1 MAIKVL
7 RGSQVNAPEWFHH
20 QGGLVSE
27 KRSSVGEG
35 KAPMYS
41 PHPSPRQPVTSLPPL
56 SPDSEPIL
64 DQQQWGCL
72 TSASVCGPL

>member
-7 RGSQVNAPEWFHH
+7 RGSQVKAPEWFHH

-27 KRSSVGEG
+27 ERSSVGEG

-41 PHPSPRQPVTSLPPL
+41 RTPAPASL
-56 SPDSEPIL
+56 
-64 DQQQWGCL
+64 
-72 TSASVCGPL
+72 